1 MQNEYSKI
9 FIISDIHG
17 RTFWKKLNPD
27 DADLIIF
34 LGDYTDPYNNENITP
49 EMAINN
55 LKELVNFYNKYKDK
69 CVFLKGNHDYPY
81 ISELYK
87 KNFDYLCRHDYEH
100 EKEIASLLNELDLKD
115 CYIIDSYIFSHAGF
129 NNHYWKLIQPG
140 YKVGESI
147 SDVLSNY
154 PELAAR
160 VSWRRGG
167 TFNYGS
173 HVWEDL
179 HYFIESSPNKELS
192 KYIQVFGHTY
202 LKEAIHYNNWYCLD
216 CSNIFKLDLNTHKL
230 CYVSG
235 KEIITI

>member
-1 MQNEYSKI
+1 MHNI
-9 FIISDIHG
+9 LIVPDIHG
-17 RTFWKKLNPD
+17 RTFWKKLNPN

-69 CVFLKGNHDYPY
+69 CVCLKGNHDYPY

-100 EKEIASLLNELDLKD
+100 EEEIASLLKELNLKD
-115 CYIIDSYIFSHAGF
+115 CYTIDNYIFSHAGF

-140 YKVGESI
+140 FKVGESI

-167 TFNYGS
+167 VFNYGS

-179 HYFIESSPNKELS
+179 HYFLESSPNKELS
-192 KYIQVFGHTY
+192 KYIQIFGHTFI
-202 LKEAIHYNNWYCLD
+202 KKAIHHNNCYCLD
-216 CSNIFKLDLNTHKL
+216 CQDIFKLNLETRKL
-230 CYVSG
+230 CYASG
-235 KEIITI
+235 KEITEI